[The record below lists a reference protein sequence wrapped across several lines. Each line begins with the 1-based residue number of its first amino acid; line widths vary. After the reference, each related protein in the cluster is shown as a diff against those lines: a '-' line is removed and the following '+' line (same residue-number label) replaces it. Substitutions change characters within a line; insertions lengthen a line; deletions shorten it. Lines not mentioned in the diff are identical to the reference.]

1 MSRQPSRHALTVVVM
16 AAGLGKRMRS
26 RRIKLL
32 HAVAGRPM
40 IAHVLEAASA
50 LRPERRITV
59 IGYQA
64 DEVREA
70 LTGLSDDFVLQA
82 EQRGTGHAV
91 LVTAPL
97 LERSRASTVLIL
109 NGDLPTLRPST
120 LRALV
125 ARHRR
130 SGAALTLVS
139 ADVADPSGYGRVV
152 RDRAGRVLRFVEHR
166 DATPAEREIV
176 EINCGIYCADAV
188 KLLSV
193 LRSLRPSNAQREYY
207 LTDAV
212 HRLLERGETVA
223 ALRHADSEEVLGDNP
238 RAELARAGSSLYAR
252 KVSALQE
259 AGVTV
264 LDPSRTWVDPR
275 TRVGRDTVLYPN
287 VLIEG
292 PSVLGEECTVRPGCR
307 LVDVVLGRGVEI
319 KDYSVIESSRLK
331 DGSSAGPFSHLRPGS
346 VLDPGSKIGNFVE
359 MKKSRLGRGSKAQH
373 LTYLGDATIGPGCN
387 IGAGTITCNYDG
399 RRKNPTKLGPGVF
412 IGSDTQLVA
421 PVRVG
426 KGAYVAAGTTVTENV
441 PAGSLAI
448 SRVRQANVLGW
459 VARQK
464 AKLEKDGK
472 RRAARRRR

>member
-1 MSRQPSRHALTVVVM
+1 MSRGPSRSPLTVLVL

-32 HAVAGRPM
+32 HQVAGRPM
-40 IAHVLEAASA
+40 VAHVLEAARGLGPA
-50 LRPERRITV
+50 RRITV
-59 IGYQA
+59 IGHQA
-64 DEVREA
+64 DEVRGA
-70 LTGLSDDFVLQA
+70 LADLSDDFVLQ
-82 EQRGTGHAV
+82 EDQRGTGHAV

-97 LERSRASTVLIL
+97 LRRARPSTLLIL
-109 NGDLPTLRPST
+109 NGDLPTLRTAT

-139 ADVADPSGYGRVV
+139 AKIPDPAGYGRVV
-152 RDRAGRVLRFVEHR
+152 RDPSGGVLRIVEHR
-166 DATPAEREIV
+166 DASPAEREIA
-176 EINCGIYCADAV
+176 EINCGIYCADAG
-188 KLLSV
+188 KLLAV
-193 LRSLRPSNAQREYY
+193 LRSLEPANAQREYY

-212 HRLLERGETVA
+212 HRLLERGEKVVA
-223 ALRHADSEEVLGDNP
+223 VLHDDAEEVLGVNT
-238 RAELARAGSSLYAR
+238 RAELARAGLTLYAR
-252 KVSALQE
+252 KAAALQD
-259 AGVTV
+259 AGVTL
-264 LDPSRTWVDPR
+264 LDSSRTWVDPR
-275 TRVGRDTVLYPN
+275 ARVGRDTVLYPD
-287 VLIEG
+287 VLVEG
-292 PSVLGEECTVRPGCR
+292 RSIIGEECTVRSGCR

-319 KDYSVIESSRLK
+319 KDHSVIEGSRLK

-346 VLDPGSKIGNFVE
+346 VLEPGAKIGNFVE
-359 MKKSRLGRGSKAQH
+359 MKKTRLGRGSKAQH

-399 RRKNPTKLGPGVF
+399 RRKHPTTLGPGVF

-448 SRVRQANVLGW
+448 GRARQTNILGW
-459 VARQK
+459 VERQK
-464 AKLEKDGK
+464 NKLKKEEKPKTG
-472 RRAARRRR
+472 RRRR